1 MRSIRFDVL
10 SLSIAMFVFGAA
22 AAFGQTFPTKPLRI
36 ITSAPGGTSDFT
48 SRLIARGLTESLG
61 QQVIVDNRGNF
72 GGEVIAR
79 AQPDGYTM
87 MLDGPSLWLIPLLQR
102 SPYDPLRDFSPVS
115 LAVKA
120 PNVLIVSP
128 SLPAGSVKEL
138 IALAKARPGQLNYAT
153 GGIGNSSHLVGELF
167 KSATGVNIVG
177 VHYKGTGPGLNA
189 LVAGEVQIMFANAT
203 IAIPQIKAGKVKAL
217 AVASLQPSL
226 LLPDVPTLAA
236 SALPIEATIVQGIVA
251 PARTP
256 AVLVNR
262 LSQEIARVLNRPEV
276 KERHFSIGVETVGSS
291 PEELAAVIKSDIVK
305 WGKVI
310 KDLGIRA
317 D

>member
-1 MRSIRFDVL
+1 MVHPFGPVFA
-10 SLSIAMFVFGAA
+10 IAICVFATAIAGA
-22 AAFGQTFPTKPLRI
+22 QTFPTKPLRI

-72 GGEVIAR
+72 GGEAIAR

-87 MLDGPSLWLIPLLQR
+87 MVDGPSLWLIPLLQKT
-102 SPYDPLRDFSPVS
+102 PYDPVRDLSPVS

-128 SLPAGSVKEL
+128 SIPAGSVKEL

-167 KSATGVNIVG
+167 KSSTGAQIVS

-189 LVAGEVQIMFANAT
+189 LMAGEVQIMFANAT
-203 IAIPQIKAGKVKAL
+203 IAIPQIRAGKVKAL
-217 AVASLQPSL
+217 AVASLQPSPL
-226 LLPDVPTLAA
+226 MPEVPTLAA
-236 SALPIEATIVQGIVA
+236 SGYPIEATITQGVVA

-256 AVLVNR
+256 PALVNR

-276 KERHFSIGVETVGSS
+276 KERHFSIGVETVGST
-291 PEELAAVIKSDIVK
+291 PEEFGALIKSDLVK

>member
-1 MRSIRFDVL
+1 MRHRARS
-10 SLSIAMFVFGAA
+10 SLAAAALLFGAA
-22 AAFGQTFPTKPLRI
+22 TAFGQTFPTKPLRI

-48 SRLIARGLTESLG
+48 SRLIAKGLTENLG

-79 AQPDGYTM
+79 SQPDGYTL
-87 MLDGPSLWLIPLLQR
+87 MLDGPSLWLIPLLQKT
-102 SPYDPLRDFSPVS
+102 PYDPVKDLAPVS

-128 SLPAGSVKEL
+128 SLPASSVKEL
-138 IALAKARPGQLNYAT
+138 VALAKARPGQLNYAT

-167 KSATGVNIVG
+167 KSATGANIVS
-177 VHYKGTGPGLNA
+177 VHYKGTGAGLNA

-203 IAIPQIKAGKVKAL
+203 IAIPQIKAGKVKPL
-217 AVASLQPSL
+217 AVASLQPTAL
-226 LLPDVPTLAA
+226 MPEVPTLA
-236 SALPIEATIVQGIVA
+236 SAGLPIEATITQGIVA
-251 PARTP
+251 PAKTP
-256 AVLVNR
+256 PALLKL
-262 LSQEIARVLNRPEV
+262 LSQEIAIALMKPVV
-276 KERHFSIGVETVGSS
+276 KDRHFAIGVETVGST
-291 PEELAAVIKSDIVK
+291 PEELGAVIKSDLVK

>member
-1 MRSIRFDVL
+1 
-10 SLSIAMFVFGAA
+10 
-22 AAFGQTFPTKPLRI
+22 
-36 ITSAPGGTSDFT
+36 
-48 SRLIARGLTESLG
+48 
-61 QQVIVDNRGNF
+61 
-72 GGEVIAR
+72 
-79 AQPDGYTM
+79 M

-102 SPYDPLRDFSPVS
+102 SPYDALRDFSPVS

-128 SLPAGSVKEL
+128 SLGASSVKEL

-167 KSATGVNIVG
+167 KSATGVNIVS
-177 VHYKGTGPGLNA
+177 VHYKGTGPALNA
-189 LVAGEVQIMFANAT
+189 LVAGEVHIMFGNAT

-217 AVASLQPSL
+217 AVASLQPSP
-226 LLPDVPTLAA
+226 LLPDVPTLADSGLA
-236 SALPIEATIVQGIVA
+236 IEATIVQGIVA

-262 LSQEIARVLNRPEV
+262 LSQEIARVLNRPDV
-276 KERHFSIGVETVGSS
+276 KERHFSIGVETVGST
-291 PEELAAVIKSDIVK
+291 PEELGAVIKSDVVK